1 MKHRPEPD
9 IIRLSNISENRF
21 LTGQTEFGVENESS
35 PQKTFSSLLFS
46 SLLFSSLLFSSLLF
60 SSAARAAGEGSG
72 RGPYVQADLAYA
84 YEHITHDYPE
94 PAGAKKGKISTV
106 SDYFRNI
113 RTHSIHPRVSV
124 GYDFG
129 GWRIAAD
136 YARYRK
142 WNDSKYSVSIKE
154 LKENKGENINV
165 AQYLKTENQE
175 NGSFHAV
182 SSLGLSAVY
191 DFKLNDKF
199 KPYIG
204 ARVAYGHIRH
214 QHRSVEQETT
224 IVTTYLQ
231 SGKPSPIIRGP
242 TPKPAHQ
249 ESNSIRRVGLGVIA
263 GVGFDITPNLTLDA
277 GYRYHNWGRLE
288 NTRFKTHEASLGVRY
303 RF

>member
-1 MKHRPEPD
+1 MQPAKN
-9 IIRLSNISENRF
+9 LLF
-21 LTGQTEFGVENESS
+21 SS
-35 PQKTFSSLLFS
+35 LLFSSLLFS

-60 SSAARAAGEGSG
+60 SSAAQAAGEDHG

-84 YEHITHDYPE
+84 YEHITHDYPDA
-94 PAGAKKGKISTV
+94 AGANQGKKISTV
-106 SDYFRNI
+106 SDYFKNI
-113 RTHSIHPRVSV
+113 RTHSVHPRVSV

-142 WNDSKYSVSIKE
+142 WNDNKYSVDIKE
-154 LKENKGENINV
+154 LENKNQNKRD
-165 AQYLKTENQE
+165 LKTENQE

-204 ARVAYGHIRH
+204 VRVGYGHVRH
-214 QHRSVEQETT
+214 GIDSTKKTKNTLTAYHGNGRGSTYYDNVEPEKNQKNTYRQNRS
-224 IVTTYLQ
+224 
-231 SGKPSPIIRGP
+231 S
-242 TPKPAHQ
+242 
-249 ESNSIRRVGLGVIA
+249 RRLGFGAMA
-263 GVGFDITPNLTLDA
+263 GVGIDVAPGLTLDA

-288 NTRFKTHEASLGVRY
+288 NTRFKTHEASLGMRY

>member
-1 MKHRPEPD
+1 MNPARKKP
-9 IIRLSNISENRF
+9 
-21 LTGQTEFGVENESS
+21 
-35 PQKTFSSLLFS
+35 

-60 SSAARAAGEGSG
+60 SSAAQAASEGNG

-84 YEHITHDYPE
+84 AERITHDYPDA
-94 PAGAKKGKISTV
+94 AGANQGKKISTV

-113 RTHSIHPRVSV
+113 RTHSVHPRVSV

-142 WNDSKYSVSIKE
+142 WNNNKYSVNI
-154 LKENKGENINV
+154 ENVQIREDNGNRIDR
-165 AQYLKTENQE
+165 KTENQE

-204 ARVAYGHIRH
+204 ARVAYGHVRH
-214 QHRSVEQETT
+214 SIDSTKKT
-224 IVTTYLQ
+224 IEFLTAAGARGAAPTVY
-231 SGKPSPIIRGP
+231 SPYKN
-242 TPKPAHQ
+242 TQDAHQ

-263 GVGFDITPNLTLDA
+263 GVGFDITPKLTLDT
-277 GYRYHNWGRLE
+277 GYRYHYWGRLE

>member
-1 MKHRPEPD
+1 M
-9 IIRLSNISENRF
+9 
-21 LTGQTEFGVENESS
+21 
-35 PQKTFSSLLFS
+35 
-46 SLLFSSLLFSSLLF
+46 
-60 SSAARAAGEGSG
+60 
-72 RGPYVQADLAYA
+72 QADLAYA
-84 YEHITHDYPE
+84 AERITHDYPE
-94 PAGAKKGKISTV
+94 PTAQKKGKISTV

-113 RTHSIHPRVSV
+113 RTHSVHPRVSV

-142 WNDSKYSVSIKE
+142 WNNNKYSVNTK
-154 LKENKGENINV
+154 KVGEKNNGDTNV
-165 AQYLKTENQE
+165 ARYLKAENQE
-175 NGSFHAV
+175 NGTFHAA

-191 DFKLNDKF
+191 DFDTGSRF
-199 KPYIG
+199 KPYAG
-204 ARVAYGHIRH
+204 VRVAYGHVRH
-214 QHRSVEQETT
+214 SISTKKTT
-224 IVTTYLQ
+224 EFLTVARNRVTVPGTYKV
-231 SGKPSPIIRGP
+231 ST
-242 TPKPAHQ
+242 TPGAHQ

>member
-1 MKHRPEPD
+1 
-9 IIRLSNISENRF
+9 
-21 LTGQTEFGVENESS
+21 T
-35 PQKTFSSLLFS
+35 
-46 SLLFSSLLFSSLLF
+46 
-60 SSAARAAGEGSG
+60 
-72 RGPYVQADLAYA
+72 
-84 YEHITHDYPE
+84 
-94 PAGAKKGKISTV
+94 ISTV

-142 WNDSKYSVSIKE
+142 WNNSKYSVSIKE
-154 LKENKGENINV
+154 LKNNNKKKK
-165 AQYLKTENQE
+165 KTENQE

-191 DFKLNDKF
+191 DFRPNDKF

-204 ARVAYGHIRH
+204 VRVAYGHVRH
-214 QHRSVEQETT
+214 QVRSVQQETVA
-224 IVTTYLQ
+224 VTTYPNNGGAKTSVSSRMSL
-231 SGKPSPIIRGP
+231 
-242 TPKPAHQ
+242 KPAYH
-249 ESNSIRRVGLGVIA
+249 ENRSRRLGFGAVA
-263 GVGFDITPNLTLDA
+263 GVGIDITPKLTLDA

>member
-1 MKHRPEPD
+1 M
-9 IIRLSNISENRF
+9 
-21 LTGQTEFGVENESS
+21 
-35 PQKTFSSLLFS
+35 
-46 SLLFSSLLFSSLLF
+46 
-60 SSAARAAGEGSG
+60 
-72 RGPYVQADLAYA
+72 QADLAYA

-94 PAGAKKGKISTV
+94 PTAPNKNKISTV

-113 RTHSIHPRVSV
+113 RTRSVHPRVSV

-142 WNDSKYSVSIKE
+142 WNDNKYSVSIKE
-154 LKENKGENINV
+154 LLRNKDNGNRIDR
-165 AQYLKTENQE
+165 KTENQE
-175 NGSFHAV
+175 NGTFHAV

-204 ARVAYGHIRH
+204 ARVAYGHVRH
-214 QHRSVEQETT
+214 SIDSTKKATEFLTVPHGKNIKS
-224 IVTTYLQ
+224 TTYNNISPQTQNAHHQ
-231 SGKPSPIIRGP
+231 SD
-242 TPKPAHQ
+242 
-249 ESNSIRRVGLGVIA
+249 SIRRVGLGVIA
-263 GVGFDITPNLTLDA
+263 GVGFDITPKLTLDA

-288 NTRFKTHEASLGVRY
+288 NTRFKTHEASLGMRY

>member
-1 MKHRPEPD
+1 MNPARKKP
-9 IIRLSNISENRF
+9 
-21 LTGQTEFGVENESS
+21 
-35 PQKTFSSLLFS
+35 

-60 SSAARAAGEGSG
+60 SSAAQAASEDGG

-84 YEHITHDYPE
+84 AERITHDYPK
-94 PAGAKKGKISTV
+94 PTGTGKNKISTV

-142 WNDSKYSVSIKE
+142 WNNSKYSVSIKE
-154 LKENKGENINV
+154 LKNNNKK
-165 AQYLKTENQE
+165 KTENQE

-204 ARVAYGHIRH
+204 ARVAYGHVRH
-214 QHRSVEQETT
+214 SISTKKTT
-224 IVTTYLQ
+224 EFLTVARNRVTVPGTYKV
-231 SGKPSPIIRGP
+231 ST
-242 TPKPAHQ
+242 TPGAHQ

>member
-1 MKHRPEPD
+1 
-9 IIRLSNISENRF
+9 
-21 LTGQTEFGVENESS
+21 
-35 PQKTFSSLLFS
+35 
-46 SLLFSSLLFSSLLF
+46 LLF
-60 SSAARAAGEGSG
+60 SSAARAASEDGG

-84 YEHITHDYPE
+84 AERITHDYPK
-94 PAGAKKGKISTV
+94 PTGTGKNKISTV

-142 WNDSKYSVSIKE
+142 WNNSKYSVNTKNLRTHES
-154 LKENKGENINV
+154 NGNR
-165 AQYLKTENQE
+165 QDLKTENQE
-175 NGSFHAV
+175 NGTFHAV

-191 DFKLNDKF
+191 DFDTGSRF
-199 KPYIG
+199 KPYAG
-204 ARVAYGHIRH
+204 VRVAYGHVRH
-214 QHRSVEQETT
+214 SIDSTKKATEFLTAAGAPGTAPTVYPGKNTQDAHR
-224 IVTTYLQ
+224 
-231 SGKPSPIIRGP
+231 
-242 TPKPAHQ
+242 
-249 ESNSIRRVGLGVIA
+249 ESDSIRRVGLGAVA
-263 GVGFDITPNLTLDA
+263 GVGIDITPNLTLDA

>member
-1 MKHRPEPD
+1 M
-9 IIRLSNISENRF
+9 
-21 LTGQTEFGVENESS
+21 Q
-35 PQKTFSSLLFS
+35 PQKT

-60 SSAARAAGEGSG
+60 SSAAQAASEGNG

-94 PAGAKKGKISTV
+94 PTGTDKSKLSTV

-113 RTHSIHPRVSV
+113 RTHSVHPRVSV

-142 WNDSKYSVSIKE
+142 WNDNKYSVSIKE
-154 LKENKGENINV
+154 LKNKKK
-165 AQYLKTENQE
+165 KTENQE

-204 ARVAYGHIRH
+204 ARVAYGHVRH
-214 QHRSVEQETT
+214 SISTKKTT
-224 IVTTYLQ
+224 EFLTTAGAPGIVPGVYKASTTP
-231 SGKPSPIIRGP
+231 G
-242 TPKPAHQ
+242 AHQ

-263 GVGFDITPNLTLDA
+263 GVGFDITPKLTLDA

-288 NTRFKTHEASLGVRY
+288 NTRFKTHEASLGMRY

>member
-1 MKHRPEPD
+1 MQPAK
-9 IIRLSNISENRF
+9 N
-21 LTGQTEFGVENESS
+21 
-35 PQKTFSSLLFS
+35 LLFS
-46 SLLFSSLLFSSLLF
+46 SLLFSSLLFP
-60 SSAARAAGEGSG
+60 SAAQAAGEGNG

-94 PAGAKKGKISTV
+94 PTGAKKGTTISTV

-142 WNDSKYSVSIKE
+142 WNDNKYSVSIKE
-154 LKENKGENINV
+154 LKNNKK
-165 AQYLKTENQE
+165 KTENQE

-204 ARVAYGHIRH
+204 ARVAYGHVRH
-214 QHRSVEQETT
+214 SISTKKTT
-224 IVTTYLQ
+224 EFLTVAGTPGRVPGVYKASTTP
-231 SGKPSPIIRGP
+231 G
-242 TPKPAHQ
+242 AHQ

-263 GVGFDITPNLTLDA
+263 GVGFDITPKLTLDA

-288 NTRFKTHEASLGVRY
+288 NTRFKTHEASLGMRY

>member
-1 MKHRPEPD
+1 MQPAKNL
-9 IIRLSNISENRF
+9 LSS
-21 LTGQTEFGVENESS
+21 LL
-35 PQKTFSSLLFS
+35 FSSLLFS

-60 SSAARAAGEGSG
+60 SSAAQAASEDGG

-84 YEHITHDYPE
+84 AERITHDYPK
-94 PAGAKKGKISTV
+94 PTGTDKSKLSTV

-113 RTHSIHPRVSV
+113 RTHSVHPRVSV

-142 WNDSKYSVSIKE
+142 WNNNKYSV
-154 LKENKGENINV
+154 NIEKVQEVGKNRRDR
-165 AQYLKTENQE
+165 KTENQE

-191 DFKLNDKF
+191 DFRPNDKF

-204 ARVAYGHIRH
+204 VRVAYGHVRH
-214 QHRSVEQETT
+214 GIDSTKKITGTLTAYPNDAGAAPTVYPDGHPQKN
-224 IVTTYLQ
+224 TYQ
-231 SGKPSPIIRGP
+231 K
-242 TPKPAHQ
+242 
-249 ESNSIRRVGLGVIA
+249 SNSSRRLGFGAMA
-263 GVGFDITPNLTLDA
+263 GVGIDVAPGLTLDA

>member
-1 MKHRPEPD
+1 M
-9 IIRLSNISENRF
+9 SESK
-21 LTGQTEFGVENESS
+21 NESS
-35 PQKTFSSLLFS
+35 PKKLLFP

-60 SSAARAAGEGSG
+60 SSAARAASEDGG

-84 YEHITHDYPE
+84 AERITHDYPE

-154 LKENKGENINV
+154 LKNNNKK
-165 AQYLKTENQE
+165 KTENQE

-214 QHRSVEQETT
+214 SIDSTKKITAGAGGAGSPVR
-224 IVTTYLQ
+224 
-231 SGKPSPIIRGP
+231 PSYKS
-242 TPKPAHQ
+242 TQDAHHQ
-249 ESNSIRRVGLGVIA
+249 SNSIRRVGLGVIA
-263 GVGFDITPNLTLDA
+263 GVGFDITPKLTLDT

>member
-1 MKHRPEPD
+1 MQPAK
-9 IIRLSNISENRF
+9 N
-21 LTGQTEFGVENESS
+21 
-35 PQKTFSSLLFS
+35 LLFS
-46 SLLFSSLLFSSLLF
+46 SLLFP
-60 SSAARAAGEGSG
+60 SAAQAASEDGG

-84 YEHITHDYPE
+84 AERITHDYPK
-94 PAGAKKGKISTV
+94 PTGTDKSKLSTV

-142 WNDSKYSVSIKE
+142 WNNSKYSVNTK
-154 LKENKGENINV
+154 KVNENKGEKINV
-165 AQYLKTENQE
+165 AQYLKAENQE
-175 NGSFHAV
+175 NGTFHAV

-204 ARVAYGHIRH
+204 ARVAYGHVRH
-214 QHRSVEQETT
+214 SIDSTKKTTEFLTVASTAGGAPTVYRPHKNTQDAHR
-224 IVTTYLQ
+224 
-231 SGKPSPIIRGP
+231 
-242 TPKPAHQ
+242 
-249 ESNSIRRVGLGVIA
+249 ESDSIRRVGLGVIA
-263 GVGFDITPNLTLDA
+263 GVGFDITPKLTLDT
-277 GYRYHNWGRLE
+277 GYRYHYWGRLE
-288 NTRFKTHEASLGVRY
+288 NTRFKTHEASLGMRY

>member
-1 MKHRPEPD
+1 M
-9 IIRLSNISENRF
+9 
-21 LTGQTEFGVENESS
+21 
-35 PQKTFSSLLFS
+35 
-46 SLLFSSLLFSSLLF
+46 
-60 SSAARAAGEGSG
+60 
-72 RGPYVQADLAYA
+72 QADLAYA
-84 YEHITHDYPE
+84 AERITHDYPE
-94 PAGAKKGKISTV
+94 PTGAKKGTTISTV

-142 WNDSKYSVSIKE
+142 WNNSKYSVSIKE
-154 LKENKGENINV
+154 LKNNNKKKK
-165 AQYLKTENQE
+165 KTENQE

-191 DFKLNDKF
+191 DFRPNDKF

-204 ARVAYGHIRH
+204 MRVAYGHVRH
-214 QHRSVEQETT
+214 QVRSVQQETVA
-224 IVTTYLQ
+224 VTTYPNNGGAKTSVSSRMSL
-231 SGKPSPIIRGP
+231 
-242 TPKPAHQ
+242 KPAYH
-249 ESNSIRRVGLGVIA
+249 ENRSRRLGFGAVA
-263 GVGFDITPNLTLDA
+263 GVGIDITPKLTLDA

>member
-1 MKHRPEPD
+1 M
-9 IIRLSNISENRF
+9 
-21 LTGQTEFGVENESS
+21 Q
-35 PQKTFSSLLFS
+35 PQKT
-46 SLLFSSLLFSSLLF
+46 SLLF
-60 SSAARAAGEGSG
+60 SSAARAASEDGG

-84 YEHITHDYPE
+84 AERITHDYPE
-94 PAGAKKGKISTV
+94 PAGANKGKISTV

-142 WNDSKYSVSIKE
+142 WNNSKYSVSIKE
-154 LKENKGENINV
+154 LKNNNKK
-165 AQYLKTENQE
+165 KTENQE

-204 ARVAYGHIRH
+204 ARVAYGHVRH
-214 QHRSVEQETT
+214 SIDSTKKITAGAGGAGSPVR
-224 IVTTYLQ
+224 
-231 SGKPSPIIRGP
+231 PSYKS
-242 TPKPAHQ
+242 TQDAHHQ
-249 ESNSIRRVGLGVIA
+249 SNSIRRVGLGVIA
-263 GVGFDITPNLTLDA
+263 GVGFDITPKLTLDT

>member
-1 MKHRPEPD
+1 MQPAKN
-9 IIRLSNISENRF
+9 L
-21 LTGQTEFGVENESS
+21 L
-35 PQKTFSSLLFS
+35 FSSLLFS

-60 SSAARAAGEGSG
+60 PSAAQAAGEGNG

-84 YEHITHDYPE
+84 YEHITRDYPE
-94 PAGAKKGKISTV
+94 ANQGKISTV
-106 SDYFRNI
+106 SDYFKNI
-113 RTHSIHPRVSV
+113 RTRSVHPRVSV

-142 WNDSKYSVSIKE
+142 WNNNKYSVNIKE
-154 LKENKGENINV
+154 LLRNDNVSPSGGNKHLNIKTR
-165 AQYLKTENQE
+165 KTEHRE
-175 NGSFHAV
+175 NGTFHAA

-204 ARVAYGHIRH
+204 ARVAYGHVKH
-214 QHRSVEQETT
+214 QVRSVEQETE
-224 IVTTYLQ
+224 IVTTYPKE
-231 SGKPSPIIRGP
+231 GVPSPISEAP
-242 TPKPAHQ
+242 TKKPAHH
-249 ESNSIRRVGLGVIA
+249 ESRSISSLGFGAVA
-263 GVGFDITPNLTLDA
+263 GVGIDITPNLTLDA

>member
-1 MKHRPEPD
+1 MNPARKKP
-9 IIRLSNISENRF
+9 
-21 LTGQTEFGVENESS
+21 
-35 PQKTFSSLLFS
+35 

-60 SSAARAAGEGSG
+60 SSAAQAASEDGG

-84 YEHITHDYPE
+84 AERITHDYPE
-94 PAGAKKGKISTV
+94 PTGAKKGTTISTV

-142 WNDSKYSVSIKE
+142 WNNSKYSVSIKE
-154 LKENKGENINV
+154 LKNNNKKKKKK
-165 AQYLKTENQE
+165 KTENQE

-204 ARVAYGHIRH
+204 ARVAYGHVRH
-214 QHRSVEQETT
+214 SISTKKTT
-224 IVTTYLQ
+224 EFLTTA
-231 SGKPSPIIRGP
+231 GSPGVVP
-242 TPKPAHQ
+242 GGYKVSTTPGAHQ

>member
-1 MKHRPEPD
+1 
-9 IIRLSNISENRF
+9 
-21 LTGQTEFGVENESS
+21 
-35 PQKTFSSLLFS
+35 
-46 SLLFSSLLFSSLLF
+46 
-60 SSAARAAGEGSG
+60 
-72 RGPYVQADLAYA
+72 
-84 YEHITHDYPE
+84 
-94 PAGAKKGKISTV
+94 STV

-142 WNDSKYSVSIKE
+142 WNDNKYSVNTKE
-154 LKENKGENINV
+154 VLRNDNKNSGGKLNI
-165 AQYLKTENQE
+165 QTRKTEHQE
-175 NGSFHAV
+175 NGTFHAV
-182 SSLGLSAVY
+182 SSLGLSTIY

-204 ARVAYGHIRH
+204 MRVAYGHVRH
-214 QHRSVEQETT
+214 QVRSVQQETVA
-224 IVTTYLQ
+224 VTTYPKEQ
-231 SGKPSPIIRGP
+231 GVAPSVLTNAPIP
-242 TPKPAHQ
+242 QPAHH
-249 ESNSIRRVGLGVIA
+249 ESRSVSSLGFGAVA
-263 GVGFDITPNLTLDA
+263 GVGIDITPKLTLDA

>member
-1 MKHRPEPD
+1 M
-9 IIRLSNISENRF
+9 
-21 LTGQTEFGVENESS
+21 
-35 PQKTFSSLLFS
+35 
-46 SLLFSSLLFSSLLF
+46 
-60 SSAARAAGEGSG
+60 
-72 RGPYVQADLAYA
+72 QADLAYA
-84 YEHITHDYPE
+84 AERITHDYPE

-113 RTHSIHPRVSV
+113 RTHSVHPRVSV

-142 WNDSKYSVSIKE
+142 WNDNKYSVNTKE
-154 LKENKGENINV
+154 VLRNKDNGNRTDR
-165 AQYLKTENQE
+165 KTENQE
-175 NGSFHAV
+175 NGSFHAA

-204 ARVAYGHIRH
+204 ARVAYGHVRH
-214 QHRSVEQETT
+214 SIDSTKKTIEVTT
-224 IVTTYLQ
+224 IPHAPNAT
-231 SGKPSPIIRGP
+231 P
-242 TPKPAHQ
+242 TIYRVPKTQDAHQ
-249 ESNSIRRVGLGVIA
+249 ESDSIRRVGLGVIA

-288 NTRFKTHEASLGVRY
+288 NTRFKTHEASLGMRY